1 MMRANLL
8 AVVLSLV
15 SLSLAAD
22 CSLKQPR
29 KEGDPSGQ
37 KIAKAIGSQ
46 QELDRIWYVYY
57 MYV

>member
-1 MMRANLL
+1 MRANLL

-22 CSLKQPR
+22 CSVKQPR
-29 KEGDPSGQ
+29 KEGDPPGQ

-46 QELDRIWYVYY
+46 QELDRVW
-57 MYV
+57 